1 MGIFFNVNYFRKW
14 QETEIIC
21 PKQSKNNLNDQ
32 QYSTIVP
39 YPKTK
44 TEIAKQKKQPNNF
57 LLGHI
62 AHSLPSV
69 LIIVSKSIENLL
81 K

>member
-1 MGIFFNVNYFRKW
+1 MFMTVKFIFQDFRKW

-21 PKQSKNNLNDQ
+21 PKQSKNKVIYQ

-44 TEIAKQKKQPNNF
+44 TEIAK
-57 LLGHI
+57 
-62 AHSLPSV
+62 
-69 LIIVSKSIENLL
+69 
-81 K
+81 